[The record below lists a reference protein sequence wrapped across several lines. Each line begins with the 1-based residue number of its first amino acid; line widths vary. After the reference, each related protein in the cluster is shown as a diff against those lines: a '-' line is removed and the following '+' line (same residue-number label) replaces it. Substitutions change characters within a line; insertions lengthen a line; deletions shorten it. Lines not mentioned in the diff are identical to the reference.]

1 MKTRNKLLTLLILSA
16 GAATTTALINKAVK
30 LSAVSKHILESRVS
44 LCYRWRLGN
53 IHYTKIGEGK
63 PVLLVHDLSPA
74 SCSYEWHSVRR
85 ELAKNHTV
93 YTIDLLGFG
102 RSEKPNLTYT
112 NYLYVQLLSDFIKS
126 EIGHRTDIV
135 ATGAAA
141 SLAVMACGN
150 SPELFDRLILVNP
163 ESLLSCSM
171 VPGKNAKLYKFIL
184 DLPIV
189 GTLIY
194 HIASSRQN
202 IADEF
207 KNHYFSNPYSVTA
220 RDIDA
225 YYEAAHLGDSPK
237 SVYASVKCN
246 YTKCNIINALKKIDN
261 SIYLLGGDHLTGM
274 EKILEEYKNYNPAIE
289 SIMIPDT
296 KHLPQ
301 LEAPA
306 AFHEITPVLK
316 NVSRETSTI

>member
-1 MKTRNKLLTLLILSA
+1 M
-16 GAATTTALINKAVK
+16 
-30 LSAVSKHILESRVS
+30 
-44 LCYRWRLGN
+44 
-53 IHYTKIGEGK
+53 
-63 PVLLVHDLSPA
+63 
-74 SCSYEWHSVRR
+74 
-85 ELAKNHTV
+85 
-93 YTIDLLGFG
+93 
-102 RSEKPNLTYT
+102 
-112 NYLYVQLLSDFIKS
+112 QLLSDFIKS

-261 SIYLLGGDHLTGM
+261 SILSFRRRSSDRNGENPGR
-274 EKILEEYKNYNPAIE
+274 YKNYNPAIE

-306 AFHEITPVLK
+306 AFHEMC
-316 NVSRETSTI
+316 ETFLE

>member
-1 MKTRNKLLTLLILSA
+1 MKTKNKLLTLLILSS
-16 GAATTTALINKAVK
+16 GAADATALINKAVK

-63 PVLLVHDLSPA
+63 PLLLVHDLEPA
-74 SCSYEWHSVRR
+74 SSSYEWHEVRKR
-85 ELAKNHTV
+85 LAKNHTV

-126 EIGHRTDIV
+126 EIGHRTDIL
-135 ATGAAA
+135 ATGDAA

-150 SPELFDRLILVNP
+150 SPDLFDRLILVNP
-163 ESLLSCSM
+163 ESMLSCSM

-184 DLPIV
+184 DLPIA

-202 IADEF
+202 IADTF
-207 KNHYFSNPYSVTA
+207 KNIYYSNPYSVTA
-220 RDIDA
+220 RQVDA
-225 YYEAAHLGDSPK
+225 YYEAAHLGESPK

-246 YTKCNIINALKKIDN
+246 YTKCNIITSLKKIDN
-261 SIYLLGGDHLTGM
+261 SIYLLGGADLDDM
-274 EKILEEYKNYNPAIE
+274 ESTLEEYKTYNPAIE
-289 SIMIPDT
+289 SVLIPNT

-301 LEAPA
+301 LESPV
-306 AFHEITPVLK
+306 AFYEIC
-316 NVSRETSTI
+316 ETFLGPE